1 MKIVVCVKQVP
12 NTQTVLMDRLTN
24 TLIREGVEAVIN
36 AYDFFAL
43 EEALRLREAQGGTIT
58 TLSMGIPRAIEALRQ
73 TIALGADDAIL
84 LSEKTFAGS
93 DTLATAYA
101 LSCGIKKIGSVDLIL
116 CGKQSSDGDT
126 GQTGPSLAEKL
137 NFSHITQV
145 RKIREVSTTHLVV
158 ERATDDGYDVV
169 QVKLPAVLSVVK
181 ELNEPRT
188 TSIRGRMKALNYTP
202 IIWNA
207 ADIYADPSHC
217 GLAGSPTLVEKTFIP
232 ETETIIEMLDGT
244 TNEKVLALVEKIS
257 SLRHPAS

>member
-1 MKIVVCVKQVP
+1 M
-12 NTQTVLMDRLTN
+12 
-24 TLIREGVEAVIN
+24 
-36 AYDFFAL
+36 
-43 EEALRLREAQGGTIT
+43 
-58 TLSMGIPRAIEALRQ
+58 
-73 TIALGADDAIL
+73 
-84 LSEKTFAGS
+84 
-93 DTLATAYA
+93 
-101 LSCGIKKIGSVDLIL
+101 
-116 CGKQSSDGDT
+116 
-126 GQTGPSLAEKL
+126 AEKL

-257 SLRHPAS
+257 SLRRPAS